1 MYRLWNNF
9 KTTLLMSGLMGLCLA
24 VGYVIG
30 GQNALLPALAIGA
43 VLNLFAFFFSDKIA
57 LATMRAV

>member
-1 MYRLWNNF
+1 
-9 KTTLLMSGLMGLCLA
+9 MSGLMGLCLA